1 MDAISTIMTAL
12 ALGIASGLQQT
23 TTQAVRDAYTGLKV
37 LIERKYASV
46 SLDVWETDPKSKAR
60 RGVVEE
66 DLRKTQAAEDPE
78 LLHQAQALLQEA
90 KTNGADV
97 GRVIGVS
104 LQEIEAAS
112 ISLDSI
118 IAQGSGAA
126 SGVEIKDA
134 KVAGDITITNVQAGQ
149 VDDQRQRLSPDKASS
164 SPPAAI
170 LLLAANP
177 QGTDSLRLDKEVRA
191 IDRALRTAE
200 MREQFELHHHW
211 AVQTRDLPNLFTRYQ
226 PVIVHFCG
234 HGDTSGELILD
245 SDADVP
251 TPVAVDAL
259 AGFFSILPFKIRCVV
274 LNACY
279 SEKQAQAIAPYV
291 DCVVGT
297 DGAIGD
303 NAAIAF
309 AETFYGA
316 LGSGQSVQTAF
327 DMGRSTVEMEGM
339 SRQYAA
345 KLLSTGSRPSAL
357 RFVRRD
363 ADSPKG

>member
-23 TTQAVRDAYTGLKV
+23 TTQAVRDAYTGLKA
-37 LIERKYASV
+37 LIERKYAGV
-46 SLDVWETDPKSKAR
+46 SLNLWEDAPKSKAR

-78 LLHQAQALLQEA
+78 LLLQAQALLQEA
-90 KTNGADV
+90 RTNGADA
-97 GRVIGVS
+97 GRVVGVS

-126 SGVEIKDA
+126 SGVDIKGA
-134 KVAGDITITNVQAGQ
+134 KVAGDITITNVRAGQ
-149 VDDQRQRLSPDKASS
+149 VGEERRR
-164 SPPAAI
+164 PPGTEPLAPQAAI

-191 IDRALRTAE
+191 IDRALRAAG
-200 MREQFELHHHW
+200 MSDQFKLHHHW

-226 PVIVHFCG
+226 PAIVHFCG

-259 AGFFSILPFKIRCVV
+259 AGFFSILPFKVRCVV

-279 SEKQAQAIAPYV
+279 SEKQAQAIVPYV

-309 AETFYGA
+309 AETFYEA

-327 DMGRSTVEMEGM
+327 DMGRSLVEMEGM
-339 SRQYAA
+339 SGQFAA
-345 KLLSTGSRPSAL
+345 KLLPTGSSPSAL
-357 RFVRRD
+357 RFVQGD
-363 ADSPKG
+363 ADLPKE